1 MSKVYRVGY
10 IVLNDRF
17 EKMGF
22 FEERVRAEEYAK
34 GRYLIVMFPM
44 VLDFE

>member
-1 MSKVYRVGY
+1 MSGVCRVGY
-10 IVLNDRF
+10 LVLNDRF

-34 GRYLIVMFPM
+34 GCYLIVMFSIAS
-44 VLDFE
+44 DFE